1 MISWRA
7 AHWLVKVEGR
17 REGRHRRGMRCIG
30 SGSSNARKEEEG
42 GGPKG
47 RLGPERVFWELSPA
61 DRRDFPIYSLGE
73 K

>member
-1 MISWRA
+1 
-7 AHWLVKVEGR
+7 
-17 REGRHRRGMRCIG
+17 MRCIG

-47 RLGPERVFWELSPA
+47 RLGQERMFWELSPA
-61 DRRDFPIYSLGE
+61 DRRDFPVYSLGE